1 MRAARTPG
9 GGGMRR
15 ITGPRILITTDAVG
29 GVWVYSSTLAAT
41 LARRGAQI
49 HLVTLGPSPRL
60 HQLASLRGLSNV
72 RVECTDLALEWMDP
86 GGADFE
92 RACDCLVRIARRIAP
107 DLVHLNGYR
116 EALADWRAP
125 IVLAAHSCVWSWW
138 QACHGGQP
146 AEALWHVYR
155 ANVAAG
161 LAAADLWLAPTAAF
175 RDRIHTLY
183 APAHRGQVIHNGTDV
198 NGSRRPK
205 ESFVLAAGR
214 LWDEAKNARAVAAAA
229 GVIGWPVRLVG
240 FERDSNQANVQW
252 LGELPRDD
260 LVSLM
265 ARAAIF
271 AAPARY
277 EPFGLCVLE
286 AAACGCALVLADI
299 ASFRELWDGA
309 ALFVDPS
316 DTREL
321 VSALRRVSGNAAL
334 RTRLQEAARL
344 RAQRYSAAA
353 MADAYCRAYAEV
365 LASPPRIAPGWR
377 ATMVEGRA

>member
-1 MRAARTPG
+1 MCAARTPG
-9 GGGMRR
+9 SGGMRR
-15 ITGPRILITTDAVG
+15 ITGPRILMTTDAVG
-29 GVWVYSSTLAAT
+29 GVWVYSSTLAAA
-41 LARRGAQI
+41 LARRGAHI
-49 HLVTLGPSPRL
+49 HLLTLGPPPRL
-60 HQLASLRGLSNV
+60 HQLASLRSLSNV

-92 RACDCLVRIARRIAP
+92 RAGECLVRIARRLAP

-138 QACHGGQP
+138 QACRGGQP

-175 RDRIHTLY
+175 RDRIHALY
-183 APAHRGQVIHNGTDV
+183 APPHRGQVIHNGTDV
-198 NGSRRPK
+198 KCSRRPK

-214 LWDEAKNARAVAAAA
+214 LWDEAKNAGAVAAAA

-240 FERDSNQANVQW
+240 FERDSTQANVQW

-321 VSALRRVSGNAAL
+321 VSALRRLSGNAAL
-334 RTRLQEAARL
+334 QTRLQKAARL

-353 MADAYCRAYAEV
+353 MADAYSRAYAEA

-377 ATMVEGRA
+377 ATMAEGRA

>member
-1 MRAARTPG
+1 
-9 GGGMRR
+9 MRR
-15 ITGPRILITTDAVG
+15 INGPRILMTTDAVG
-29 GVWVYSSTLAAT
+29 GVWVYSSTLAAA
-41 LARRGAQI
+41 LARRGAEI
-49 HLVTLGPSPRL
+49 HLLTLGPPPRL
-60 HQLASLRGLSNV
+60 DQLAPLRGLRNV

-86 GGADFE
+86 GGADFK
-92 RACDCLVRIARRIAP
+92 RACESLSRIARRFSP
-107 DLVHLNGYR
+107 DLIHLNGYR

-138 QACHGGQP
+138 QDCRGGQP
-146 AEALWHVYR
+146 AEARWHVYR

-175 RDRIHTLY
+175 RDRIHALY
-183 APAHRGQVIHNGTDV
+183 APLHRGQVIHNGTDV
-198 NGSRRPK
+198 ASSRRPK

-214 LWDEAKNARAVAAAA
+214 LWDEAKNGHAVAAAA
-229 GVIGWPVRLVG
+229 SAIGWPVRLVG
-240 FERDSNQANVQW
+240 FERDSARANVQC
-252 LGELPRDD
+252 LGALPRRD

-271 AAPARY
+271 AAPAHY

-286 AAACGCALVLADI
+286 AAASGCALVLADI
-299 ASFRELWDGA
+299 ASFRELWGGV

-316 DTREL
+316 DGHEL

-344 RAQRYSAAA
+344 RAKRYSAAA
-353 MADAYCRAYAEV
+353 MADAYCGAYAGA
-365 LASPPRIAPGWR
+365 LASTSRMASSWR
-377 ATMVEGRA
+377 AIMAQGRA

>member
-1 MRAARTPG
+1 
-9 GGGMRR
+9 MRR
-15 ITGPRILITTDAVG
+15 INRPRILMTTDAVG
-29 GVWVYSSTLAAT
+29 GVWVYSSMLAAA
-41 LARRGAQI
+41 LARRGAEI
-49 HLVTLGPSPRL
+49 HLLTLGPPPRL
-60 HQLASLRGLSNV
+60 DQLAPLRGLSNV

-92 RACDCLVRIARRIAP
+92 RAHDCLVRIARRLAP

-138 QACHGGQP
+138 QACRGGQP
-146 AEALWHVYR
+146 AEARWLVYR

-175 RDRIHTLY
+175 RDCVQALY
-183 APAHRGQVIHNGTDV
+183 APPQRGQVIRNGTDV
-198 NGSRRPK
+198 KSSRRPK

-214 LWDEAKNARAVAAAA
+214 LWDEAKNGRAVAAAA
-229 GVIGWPVRLVG
+229 GEIGWPVRLVG
-240 FERDSNQANVQW
+240 FESDSTQANVQW
-252 LGELPRDD
+252 RGELPRGD

-299 ASFRELWDGA
+299 ASFRELWGGA

-344 RAQRYSAAA
+344 RAERYSAAA
-353 MADAYCRAYAEV
+353 MADAYCRAYAEA

-377 ATMVEGRA
+377 ATVAEGRA

>member
-1 MRAARTPG
+1 
-9 GGGMRR
+9 MRR
-15 ITGPRILITTDAVG
+15 INGPRILMTTDAVG
-29 GVWVYSSTLAAT
+29 GVWVYASTLAAA
-41 LARRGAQI
+41 LARRGAAI
-49 HLVTLGPSPRL
+49 HLLTLGPPPRAD
-60 HQLASLRGLSNV
+60 QLAPLRSLRNV
-72 RVECTDLALEWMDP
+72 YVECTDLALEWMDP
-86 GGADFE
+86 DGADFE
-92 RACDCLVRIARRIAP
+92 RACQCLSTIARRFSP
-107 DLVHLNGYR
+107 DLIHVNGYR

-138 QACHGGQP
+138 QACRGGQP
-146 AEALWHVYR
+146 AEARWHVYR

-175 RDRIHTLY
+175 RDSIRTLY
-183 APAHRGQVIHNGTDV
+183 EPPRRGRVIHNGTDV
-198 NGSRRPK
+198 KASCRPK

-214 LWDEAKNARAVAAAA
+214 LWDEAKNGRAVVAAA

-240 FERDSNQANVQW
+240 PASERDSTPANVQC
-252 LGELPRDD
+252 LGELPRPD

-286 AAACGCALVLADI
+286 AAASGCALVLADI
-299 ASFRELWDGA
+299 ASFRELWGGA

-316 DTREL
+316 DTHEL
-321 VSALRRVSGNAAL
+321 VAVLRRVSDNAAL

-344 RAQRYSAAA
+344 RAERYSAAA
-353 MADAYCRAYAEV
+353 MADAYCTAYAGA
-365 LASPPRIAPGWR
+365 LASPQPMASSQR
-377 ATMVEGRA
+377 AIMAKGRP